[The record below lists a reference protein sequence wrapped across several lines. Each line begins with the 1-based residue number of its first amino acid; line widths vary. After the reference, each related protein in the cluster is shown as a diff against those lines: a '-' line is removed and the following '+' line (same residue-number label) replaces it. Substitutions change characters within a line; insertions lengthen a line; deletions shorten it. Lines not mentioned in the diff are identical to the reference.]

1 MVVDTPLANGDP
13 TDPAFP
19 SEQPPIPIQTPVIIK
34 SVKVSPP
41 KEEPTVEKT
50 SIWNWLLFLPIL
62 TILPFYLSKLHYT
75 LPEPLP
81 PHDSNGDP
89 QPSESLI
96 LGHIESLE
104 NIGYRTVGTRES
116 VLGEQYVVDE
126 VMKLLD
132 QCEGSEVLRCESWT
146 QQGSGFHSFD
156 ILDHEVLKAYNGITN
171 IILKISSVNPPSS
184 NSSVLIPD
192 QSQSQSPSQKKD
204 AILLGSHIDS
214 TLPSPGAADDG
225 MGVGVMLDIARVMV
239 ERNRPFDGSVIF
251 MWNGGEG
258 KPRPDDAELIAHQ
271 VRAMINLEA
280 AGSTGGAL
288 LFQATSK
295 EMIEAYSHAPHPRGT
310 VIAADVFSSGIMMSD
325 TDFVQ
330 FEKYLGVSGLDMAT
344 VGHSYFYHTKKDSI
358 KYIEAGSA
366 QHFANNIIAIV
377 DHLTSPTSPLLQSE
391 PFSPPNMVYFSL
403 FDQIFV
409 HWPIDA
415 SMPYYTA
422 LATLVVV
429 LSVKH
434 LSSKRWK
441 AFLSSLIG
449 TPLGML
455 GGAAAAN
462 LLAAVLRLSGKGQIW
477 FRHEHLP
484 LLIYV
489 PAGYIGTFLTQLL
502 LSKVLS
508 PISRSQLESTYYSAQ
523 TLFLASLMILLQIA
537 NIRSAYL
544 FAFLSTLLVFG
555 SFSNEVLRML
565 GIGSKVEGM
574 NIKSTYLIPLV
585 GFAALA
591 VEAITTTLD
600 IFTPLAGRM
609 GKDAPAEHII
619 ATISSTSAFIFF
631 PTFIP
636 LFHRVPRST
645 QRKVVL
651 ALSLFLAG
659 VLTALAGPWYW
670 PYDAMHPKRVG
681 VQYLYNH
688 TSGEHT
694 GHVAFM
700 DQGPTRDIVS
710 TIHTK
715 FGQEDSEVV
724 NTKLTDYDS
733 DWDVIYPI
741 SSFIDTYKFPIA
753 PETKEDKEFEWPT
766 MGFYTQEVKWEYGMR
781 ELRLRFDFNGL
792 VWPTLAFEAAVLRWS
807 FDIPPPVEKMRH
819 HIKVATSIDEH
830 TQDLNLTLRMDE
842 GERMY
847 IHWSAVDLNQ
857 MVPGTASRLGPNMPA
872 SKWLTAIDEWADSE
886 YGGSLEIMMNGVVCG
901 VIEV

>member
-1 MVVDTPLANGDP
+1 MVIDTPLSINDP
-13 TDPAFP
+13 SDPN
-19 SEQPPIPIQTPVIIK
+19 SLETQETISTPVIIK
-34 SVKVSPP
+34 SVKVDPP

-62 TILPFYLSKLHYT
+62 TILPIYLSKLHYK
-75 LPEPLP
+75 LPEGLSPY
-81 PHDSNGDP
+81 DSNGDP
-89 QPSESLI
+89 QPSEKLI
-96 LGHIESLE
+96 LSHIEALE

-116 VLGEQYVVDE
+116 VLGEQYVVE
-126 VMKLLD
+126 QVINLLD
-132 QCEGSEVLRCESWT
+132 ICEKSDVLNCEWWS

-171 IILKISSVNPPSS
+171 IILRLSSVHPPSY
-184 NSSVLIPD
+184 NSSIPK
-192 QSQSQSPSQKKD
+192 QQKD

-214 TLPSPGAADDG
+214 TLPAPGAADDG

-239 ERNRPFDGSVIF
+239 ERDRAFDGSVIF

-258 KPRPDDAELIAHQ
+258 MSDLYRHQ
-271 VRAMINLEA
+271 VRAVINLEA

-288 LFQATSK
+288 LFQATSQ

-377 DHLTSPTSPLLQSE
+377 DHLTSPSSPLLQSE

-403 FDQIFV
+403 YDQIFIQ
-409 HWPIDA
+409 WPMEA
-415 SMPYYTA
+415 SLPYYTA
-422 LATLVVV
+422 LATIAIALN
-429 LSVKH
+429 LKH
-434 LSSKRWK
+434 LTAKRWK
-441 AFLSSLIG
+441 SFVISLLG
-449 TPLGML
+449 TPLGMV
-455 GGAAAAN
+455 GGAFTAN
-462 LLAAVLRLSGKGQIW
+462 VLAAVLRLTGKSQIW

-484 LLIYV
+484 LLIYG
-489 PAGYIGTFLTQLL
+489 PAGFIGIFLTQLL

-508 PISRSQLESTYYSAQ
+508 PISRSQLESTYYNSQ
-523 TLFLASLMILLQIA
+523 TLFLITLMMLLQIA

-544 FAFLSTLLVFG
+544 FAVLSSFLVIG
-555 SFSNEVLRML
+555 NISNEILKL
-565 GIGSKVEGM
+565 TGIGKKVEGM
-574 NIKSTYLIPLV
+574 NIKSTYLIPLA
-585 GFAALA
+585 GCTAIA
-591 VEAITTTLD
+591 VEAVTTTLD

-609 GKDAPAEHII
+609 GRDAPAEHII
-619 ATISSTSAFIFF
+619 ATISSMSGFIFF
-631 PTFIP
+631 PTFVP
-636 LFHRVPRST
+636 LFHRVPRSS
-645 QRKVVL
+645 QRKVII

-659 VLTALAGPWYW
+659 VLTALANPWYW
-670 PYDAMHPKRVG
+670 PYDSMHPKRVG
-681 VQYLYNH
+681 IQYLFNH
-688 TSGEHT
+688 TSNEHT

-700 DQGPTRDIVS
+700 DQGPTKNIVS
-710 TIHTK
+710 TIHEK
-715 FGQEDSEVV
+715 FGKKGSKLV

-741 SSFIDTYKFPIA
+741 SSFLDTYKFPIEPIA
-753 PETKEDKEFEWPT
+753 KEDKNFEWPS
-766 MGFYTQEVKWEYGMR
+766 MGFYVQEVKWEYGMR
-781 ELRLRFDFNGL
+781 ELKLRFDFNGL

-819 HIKVATSIDEH
+819 HIKIATSIDEH

-842 GERMY
+842 GERMH

-857 MVPGTASRLGPNMPA
+857 MVPGTSNRLGPNMPA
-872 SKWLTAIDEWADSE
+872 TKWLNEIDNWAENE
-886 YGGSLEIMMNGVVCG
+886 YKDSLEIMMNGIVCG